1 MEIYDKNN
9 ISGGEVDEVIKWY
22 FQNGQFIYE
31 LLFKIK

>member
-9 ISGGEVDEVIKWY
+9 MSREEFKVIKWY
-22 FQNGQFIYE
+22 FQDGQFIYE